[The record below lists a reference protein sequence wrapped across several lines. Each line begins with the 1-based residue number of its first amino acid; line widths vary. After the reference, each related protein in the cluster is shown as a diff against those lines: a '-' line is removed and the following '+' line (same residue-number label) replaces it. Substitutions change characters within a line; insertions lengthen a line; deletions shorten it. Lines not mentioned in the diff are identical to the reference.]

1 MECTRITQWKDEKVC
16 TQRTM
21 HALPPKKRIREDV
34 CMAGATVRR
43 EKTPEPSS
51 SLSPA
56 SLALEEEVRLRL
68 TEDEALA
75 RALQEEEDVSII
87 IIINPPEFPPC
98 LLSGPVVD
106 YPSL

>member
-1 MECTRITQWKDEKVC
+1 MQCPWITQSKESEEAVHA
-16 TQRTM
+16 QRTM

-34 CMAGATVRR
+34 CMAGPTVRR

-75 RALQEEEDVSII
+75 RALQEKEDVSTI
-87 IIINPPEFPPC
+87 IIINP
-98 LLSGPVVD
+98 LSLV
-106 YPSL
+106 S

>member
-1 MECTRITQWKDEKVC
+1 
-16 TQRTM
+16 M

-34 CMAGATVRR
+34 CMVGPTVRR

-51 SLSPA
+51 TLSPA

-75 RALQEEEDVSII
+75 RALQEKEDVSTI
-87 IIINPPEFPPC
+87 IIINP
-98 LLSGPVVD
+98 LSLV
-106 YPSL
+106 S

>member
-1 MECTRITQWKDEKVC
+1 
-16 TQRTM
+16 M

-34 CMAGATVRR
+34 CMAGPTVRKD
-43 EKTPEPSS
+43 ETPEPSS

-75 RALQEEEDVSII
+75 RALQEEEDVSTI
-87 IIINPPEFPPC
+87 IIINPLSFP
-98 LLSGPVVD
+98 LVS
-106 YPSL
+106 

>member
-34 CMAGATVRR
+34 CMAELTVRK

-51 SLSPA
+51 ALPPACLSLQ
-56 SLALEEEVRLRL
+56 EVRLRL

-106 YPSL
+106 NPRL